1 MSENHIG
8 TGREAVVLQG
18 EDLTA
23 FPAEFDP
30 ERPSAARVYDYYLGG
45 ASNLKVDRDFGKKV
59 LEVLPEARDYAL
71 YNRAFLRRA
80 VRYCASRGVRQF
92 LDIGAGIPTV
102 GHTHEIA
109 QQIDPACRVVYVDNE
124 ALAVAHSELLLTG
137 NPNAAAVHAD
147 LRAPSA
153 VLDARET
160 RRLLNFDEPIAVL
173 MVALL
178 HFIPEADDPK
188 SLLRRYHAALVPG
201 SYLVMSH
208 ATDEDLNP
216 RVGTAAEMY
225 RTTDKPACVRDR
237 EQIIELF
244 DGFDLVEPGVVLT
257 SQWRPDSPSEVVEP
271 NRAAALGG
279 VGRKIF

>member
-1 MSENHIG
+1 M
-8 TGREAVVLQG
+8 LQG

-71 YNRAFLRRA
+71 YNRAFLRRT
-80 VRYCASRGVRQF
+80 VRYCAANGIRQF
-92 LDIGAGIPTV
+92 LDIGSGIPTV

-109 QQIDPACRVVYVDNE
+109 RQIDPVCRVVYVDNE
-124 ALAVAHSELLLTG
+124 PLAVAHSELLLTD

-147 LRAPSA
+147 IRNPGA
-153 VLDARET
+153 VLGAAET
-160 RRLLNFDEPIAVL
+160 KRLLDFDEPIAVL

-178 HFIPEADDPK
+178 HFVPDADDPK
-188 SLLRRYHAALVPG
+188 SLLKRYHSALAPG

-208 ATDEDLNP
+208 VTDEGLNL
-216 RVGTAAEMY
+216 RVGAAAEMY
-225 RTTDKPACVRDR
+225 RTTDRPACVRDR
-237 EQIIELF
+237 EQITELF
-244 DGFDLVEPGVVLT
+244 DGFELVEPGVVLT
-257 SQWRPDSPSEVVEP
+257 PQWRPDSPTESVDP
-271 NRAAALGG
+271 SRAAALGG
-279 VGRKIF
+279 VGRKVI